1 MLTGTSQRVLDSK
14 GRVTLPAEY
23 RRDFEGKVCLLP
35 FKDALYGF
43 TPEGYQEWMIGL
55 FERDGKSF
63 DPRSRSDV
71 RLRKLLNA
79 SCQTVDVDSAGRIAL
94 GKLGAEK
101 LAALGLEHDV
111 TIIGD
116 FDHIEIWDSAK
127 WEAENEGL
135 QDDLEALMFG
145 ATE

>member
-23 RRDFEGKVCLLP
+23 RRDFEGKVCLVA
-35 FKDALYGF
+35 FQGALYGF
-43 TPEGYQEWMIGL
+43 TPDGFLEWLDGL

-63 DPRSRSDV
+63 DPRNRRDV
-71 RLRKLLNA
+71 RLRKALAA

-94 GKLGAEK
+94 GKIGAEK
-101 LAALGLEHDV
+101 LAKLGIGHDL

-116 FDHIEIWDSAK
+116 IDHIEIWDSAK
-127 WEAENEGL
+127 WEAENEDL
-135 QDDLEALMFG
+135 QDDLDELMFG
-145 ATE
+145 ATD